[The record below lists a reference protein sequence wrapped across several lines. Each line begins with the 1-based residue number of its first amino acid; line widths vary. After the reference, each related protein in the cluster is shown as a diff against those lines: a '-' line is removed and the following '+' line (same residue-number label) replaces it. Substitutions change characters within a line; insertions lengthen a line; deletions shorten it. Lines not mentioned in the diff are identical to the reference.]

1 MSGAW
6 STVRDGTLA
15 ARDAALDLTNVET
28 LRLAVTGLSRSG
40 KTVFLVSLIS
50 NLLAMARG
58 VDGQRLDTLPRLAK
72 HLADEQGHSRLLK
85 IEIES
90 TGVQRIPR
98 FAYESLRDGLA
109 RGDEPAWP
117 PFTDRPA
124 MLTLRMLVQPR
135 PGLARAKGW
144 LLGPRIVRLELL
156 DYPGEWLVDLP
167 MLDQSYEAWS
177 QTALTALR
185 ETPRAAFA
193 QEFLT
198 FLETLRPG
206 APAVEEVAMHGFR
219 LYREALR
226 RCRDEAGLRWLQP
239 GRFLM
244 PGPWGDVP
252 FLHFFPWTG
261 APAPMRGT
269 LGAVLRDRFDAYR
282 REVRETFFNPYFSA
296 FNRQIVLVDV
306 LGALFAGRAAFED
319 TRKALGSIGTSYA
332 RLLEG
337 WWPPGLRIGGRRIG
351 HVAFVATKADHVDD
365 HQRDNLRL
373 ILREMV
379 QSAPAR
385 GGRQSFHAISS
396 VRCTTDADV
405 PAADGRMSRVVVGVP
420 LGESRRRPFSP
431 GTVPSGVVPDSYWNH
446 PYLVVP
452 QLRPPAFQPGDAHP
466 IEHLNLD
473 EVLVAVLGDAL

>member
-1 MSGAW
+1 MSAAW
-6 STVRDGTLA
+6 TMLRDGTLA
-15 ARDAALDLTNVET
+15 MRDAALDVTNIET
-28 LRLAVTGLSRSG
+28 LRVAVTGLSRSG

-50 NLLAMARG
+50 NLLAMVRG
-58 VDGQRLDTLPRLAK
+58 VDGQRLNTLPRLAA
-72 HLADEQGHSRLLK
+72 HLADEMGRSRLLK
-85 IEIES
+85 LEIEP

-98 FAYESLRDGLA
+98 FAYETLRDGLA
-109 RGDEPAWP
+109 RGAAPAWP

-135 PGLARAKGW
+135 PGFARAKGW

-167 MLDQSYEAWS
+167 MLEQSYEAWS
-177 QTALTALR
+177 HTALTALR
-185 ETPRAAFA
+185 EAPRKAYA

-198 FLETLRPG
+198 FLETLQPG
-206 APAVEEVAMHGFR
+206 APGAEEVAAHGFR

-282 REVRETFFNPYFSA
+282 QEVRATFFDPHFSA

-306 LGALFAGRAAFED
+306 LGALFAGRTAFED
-319 TRKALGSIGTSYA
+319 TRKALGSIGASYA

-337 WWPPGLRIGGRRIG
+337 RWPVGRKIE
-351 HVAFVATKADHVDD
+351 HVAFAATKADHVDD
-365 HQRDNLRL
+365 LQRDNLRL
-373 ILREMV
+373 TLQEMV
-379 QSAPAR
+379 QSAPGR
-385 GGRQSFHAISS
+385 NGRQSFHVVSS

-420 LGESRRRPFSP
+420 LGEARRRPFSP
-431 GTVPSGVVPDSYWNH
+431 GAVPSGPVPESYWNN
-446 PYLVVP
+446 PYLVLP
-452 QLRPPAFQPGDAHP
+452 QLRPPAFQGGDAHP